1 MKQFVLAAWEEHVQ
15 TINKSL
21 EIYADELPKI
31 AQVMANTIR
40 SGGTIY
46 WCGNGGS
53 AAESQH
59 MAAELVG
66 QFSAQRKG
74 LSSISFTTDTSVL
87 TAVPNDFNFE
97 EIFSRQV
104 EAHVEEKDF
113 LIGISTSGNSK
124 NVINAMLKARD
135 INAKILNLTGRDG
148 GASLGIADFE
158 IVVKS
163 DDTPR
168 IQECH
173 TLINHILCLLVE
185 KNLGY

>member
-1 MKQFVLAAWEEHVQ
+1 MKNVIQNAWEEHTQ
-15 TINKSL
+15 TINKSM
-21 EIYADELPKI
+21 EIYAEELPKI
-31 AQVMANTIR
+31 AQVMADTLR

-66 QFSAQRKG
+66 QFSAKRKG
-74 LSSISFTTDTSVL
+74 LSSFSFTTDTSVL
-87 TAVPNDFNFE
+87 TAIPNDFNFD

-104 EAHVEEKDF
+104 EAHVKEKDF
-113 LIGISTSGNSK
+113 LVGISTSGNSK
-124 NVINAMLKARD
+124 NVINAMRKARD
-135 INAKILNLTGRDG
+135 INANVLNLTGRDG
-148 GASLGIADFE
+148 GLSLGIANFE
-158 IVVKS
+158 IVVQS
-163 DDTPR
+163 DETPR